1 VGEFFGGAGVFCCFF
16 GIFDGLLLEFL
27 REEFC
32 GFFFGEEEGLFLV
45 CGGFC
50 WGFGFDFLGKGII

>member
-1 VGEFFGGAGVFCCFF
+1 LGFCGGVFWRSGSFLLFF

-32 GFFFGEEEGLFLV
+32 GFFFWGG
-45 CGGFC
+45 GGFIFGL
-50 WGFGFDFLGKGII
+50 WGVLLGFWF